1 MSLFKSLSKICRC
14 KQNQNLKG
22 YCSIKIGGVARF
34 VCFPNSIQSL
44 KKLLLFLNKRK
55 IKYFILGNGTNVV
68 FEDNGYSGVVVCL
81 KKLNKVKIKNI
92 IVTAY
97 AGASLF
103 YVNSLCQQNGLGG
116 LEFSYGIPGTIG
128 GACAMNAGA
137 FGKDISQVIEKVLVL
152 CNGKVKWLKK
162 EQLQFSYRNSRI
174 KKQNMIVLKARFKL
188 SFNGKEQIALIMQNI
203 MQTRLNLQPY
213 DKPSVGS
220 IFKKAKNESAGKYID
235 KVGLKGVTI
244 GGIQIS
250 PKHANFFV
258 NNGEASSN
266 DLHRAMKLATTKVK
280 EEFGVNLEPEII
292 FVGE

>member
-1 MSLFKSLSKICRC
+1 M
-14 KQNQNLKG
+14 
-22 YCSIKIGGVARF
+22 
-34 VCFPNSIQSL
+34 CFPNSIQSL